1 MDSSENSCPK
11 KVGSNSFHKDMYS
24 QNGYFFSGGGGQ
36 YLVIDLSNDILPGSC
51 KMSAS
56 KGI

>member
-1 MDSSENSCPK
+1 MDSSENSYPK
-11 KVGSNSFHKDMYS
+11 KVGSNSFHKDMYIVKMAI
-24 QNGYFFSGGGGQ
+24 FFWGGRQ
-36 YLVIDLSNDILPGSC
+36 YLVIDLSNDILPESC